1 MVGDVFQAHNTSIP
15 AELHG
20 LTGEAALKKFDQ
32 TICEMIKKRNALHHV
47 KRSREKTLSHLEM
60 QISHMDMEEEMIL
73 STPAGDSEE
82 AKQLRQLENRLDK
95 AVIKN
100 NEASHIR
107 KTYEIILQKL
117 QEVSQGLDYTII
129 VASSLLYYS
138 CVSFVLDETVCILV
152 CRRGWDL
159 TGRLLILRR
168 PSKREARI

>member
-1 MVGDVFQAHNTSIP
+1 MVTDVFDAHNNTTP

-20 LTGEAALKKFDQ
+20 LTGEAALRKFDQ
-32 TICEMIKKRNALHHV
+32 TICEMIKKRNALQHV
-47 KRSREKTLSHLEM
+47 KRSREQTLSHLEM
-60 QISHMDMEEEMIL
+60 QMSHMDMEEEMIL

-117 QEVSQGLDYTII
+117 QEVSQGLVYPVVKVTAFNKSRT
-129 VASSLLYYS
+129 VPSVLY
-138 CVSFVLDETVCILV
+138 
-152 CRRGWDL
+152 
-159 TGRLLILRR
+159 
-168 PSKREARI
+168 